1 MTVMK
6 GRTRVRSE
14 SARLVPVKH
23 RGVTMKGSTTISHL
37 HRLLWISRLRVPR
50 PSPITLLVTLRV
62 GRETFRPLHASAI
75 LLRKLEVR
83 LSVILAK
90 EVILKAC
97 SVRVISKSTARTS
110 TKNPPREL
118 YLIQIK
124 KGVAS
129 NLRYQ
134 YIASL
139 NP

>member
-6 GRTRVRSE
+6 GRTRVKSE

-37 HRLLWISRLRVPR
+37 HRLLWLSRLRVPQ
-50 PSPITLLVTLRV
+50 PSPITLLITLRV
-62 GRETFRPLHASAI
+62 CQETFRPLHASFI

-90 EVILKAC
+90 EGTLNAC
-97 SVRVISKSTARTS
+97 SIRVTPKTTARPS

-129 NLRYQ
+129 DLRCQ
-134 YIASL
+134 HIASL
-139 NP
+139 NL